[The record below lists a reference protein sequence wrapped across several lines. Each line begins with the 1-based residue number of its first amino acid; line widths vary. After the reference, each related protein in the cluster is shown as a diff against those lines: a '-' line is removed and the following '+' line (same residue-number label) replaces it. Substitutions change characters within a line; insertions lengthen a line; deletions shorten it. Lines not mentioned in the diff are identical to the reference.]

1 MKYVRTFESFK
12 LNNLKPVNEELLGSV
27 INFFKNM
34 WTKATDELKKLGKN
48 PSIAQIDQWMEKNPF
63 NPTDDSYML
72 KSVMDEFKKKPT
84 ANDQDCLTLIDNIL
98 DPDLGALG
106 KQGLQSFY
114 DDLLK
119 AFGNNL
125 APLNVVTYYMER
137 IRDRAIKDYKF
148 AGGPDLKVG
157 VPVKLDPKKK
167 TVDLAD
173 TTHLPD
179 FKKVLKAATDDKKK
193 RDVTITW
200 VEKTLL
206 PRLEKYTTEVTDEE
220 VEAYL
225 KTKGIEPGGEY
236 KVGDM
241 VIYKREKF
249 IQSEWDALTDDD
261 KKKTEEGKV
270 KELSDKEEIG
280 IKKISKIEG
289 EKVNFEDADFTK
301 LTGDILM
308 KIEVVAGKV
317 EGQDDLVNTLKDLK
331 TKNPDSLKK
340 IDDISKLYSDPIA
353 NKDKIAEIEKAIG
366 TSEV

>member
-1 MKYVRTFESFK
+1 M
-12 LNNLKPVNEELLGSV
+12 LGGL
-27 INFFKNM
+27 IDFFKGLWN
-34 WTKATDELKKLGKN
+34 KAVEELKKLGDDPTIEQVDDWVDNGPLN
-48 PSIAQIDQWMEKNPF
+48 PQSGGYLF
-63 NPTDDSYML
+63 
-72 KSVMDEFKKKPT
+72 KSVIEEFKKKPE
-84 ANDQDCLTLIDNIL
+84 ANNEDCLTLIDNIL

-106 KQGLQSFY
+106 KQGLQPFY
-114 DDLLK
+114 DGLLK

-167 TVDLAD
+167 NIDLAD

-220 VEAYL
+220 VETYL

-289 EKVNFEDADFTK
+289 EKVNFEDAEFTK

-308 KIEVVAGKV
+308 KIEEVAGKV

-331 TKNPDSLKK
+331 TKNPESLKK
-340 IDDISKLYSDPIA
+340 IDDISKLYSDPIT

-366 TSEV
+366 TSEA